1 MKIPTRSPQR
11 LLIKL
16 AIAVEAE
23 TLGEIDDALAGWGSD
38 TEELLQPL
46 AADLQAMA
54 RRATA

>member
-1 MKIPTRSPQR
+1 M
-11 LLIKL
+11 

-38 TEELLQPL
+38 TEELLQRL

-54 RRATA
+54 RRAMA